1 VKNNRYAIMALG
13 AVLVSSTMN
22 AVFSPH
28 LYANLLNHKH
38 QFDPVVEI
46 KINDYSVVNGT
57 DRTSEAANAILIP
70 AKEEVIEKVVND
82 IVPNKKLISLP
93 AGYEITSNDLITRA
107 AGVAFELNKAR
118 IENKNAGIQQ
128 NIKEVAKEQL
138 YDFVRAQIVGGVRA
152 KVIDPV
158 LHRVVHALQIP
169 HAVKHHKYFAA
180 VSYIANRSV
189 TYALIKGYDWTFDNA
204 LKLVKK

>member
-1 VKNNRYAIMALG
+1 MKNNRYAIMALG

-107 AGVAFELNKAR
+107 AVVAFELNKAR

-138 YDFVRAQIVGGVRA
+138 YDFVRAQMLRRWWPDLTSGAA
-152 KVIDPV
+152 KGM
-158 LHRVVHALQIP
+158 HEGSQVHMGP
-169 HAVKHHKYFAA
+169 TV
-180 VSYIANRSV
+180 
-189 TYALIKGYDWTFDNA
+189 D
-204 LKLVKK
+204 